1 MSRGIHKLL
10 KKNEL
15 RDFALIWSGIFTVIA
30 FYPLLQGYS
39 VRVWAVSLALFFILG
54 AFLKPEIFSLFHTYW
69 IRLGEILGNIFSK
82 VVMTLLYF
90 FIFTPVSALLRL
102 LGKDPLS
109 KKLDR
114 DCQSYWTKREK
125 QPQSMK
131 QQF

>member
-1 MSRGIHKLL
+1 ML

-15 RDFALIWSGIFTVIA
+15 RDFALIWGGIFTVIA
-30 FYPLLQGYS
+30 FYPLLQEHS
-39 VRVWAVSLALFFILG
+39 VRSWALLLALFFVLG

-69 IRLGEILGNIFSK
+69 IKLGEILGNIFSK

-90 FIFTPVSALLRL
+90 FIFTPVSVLLRL
-102 LGKDPLS
+102 LGKDLLN

-114 DCQSYWTKREK
+114 DCQSYWTEREK
-125 QPQSMK
+125 QPESMK